1 MEIKMNNMNP
11 EETWPRIA
19 RIIKAHGGEI
29 VTNPQGDGKQVIIN
43 FDDMVELILD
53 VEFDAL
59 EDERAYTM
67 RN

>member
-1 MEIKMNNMNP
+1 MNT
-11 EETWPRIA
+11 EDLARII

-29 VTNPQGDGKQVIIN
+29 VSNPQGDGKQVIIN

-53 VEFDAL
+53 AEFDAL

>member
-1 MEIKMNNMNP
+1 MENNMNP
-11 EETWPRIA
+11 EDLA
-19 RIIKAHGGEI
+19 RMIDIIKAHGGEI
-29 VTNPQGDGKQVIIN
+29 VSNPQGDGKQVIIN

-67 RN
+67 RD

>member
-1 MEIKMNNMNP
+1 MENNMNP
-11 EETWPRIA
+11 EDLA
-19 RIIKAHGGEI
+19 RMIDIIKAHGGEI
-29 VTNPQGDGKQVIIN
+29 VSNPQGDGKQVIIN

>member
-1 MEIKMNNMNP
+1 MNT
-11 EETWPRIA
+11 EDLARIID
-19 RIIKAHGGEI
+19 IIKAHGGEI
-29 VTNPQGDGKQVIIN
+29 VSNPQGDGKQVIIN

-67 RN
+67 RD

>member
-1 MEIKMNNMNP
+1 MNP
-11 EETWPRIA
+11 EDLA
-19 RIIKAHGGEI
+19 RMIDIIKAHGGEI
-29 VTNPQGDGKQVIIN
+29 VSNPQGDGKQVIIN

-53 VEFDAL
+53 AEFDAL

>member
-1 MEIKMNNMNP
+1 MNP
-11 EETWPRIA
+11 EDLARIID
-19 RIIKAHGGEI
+19 IIKAHGGEI

-67 RN
+67 RD

>member
-1 MEIKMNNMNP
+1 MNNMNT
-11 EETWPRIA
+11 EDLPRIID
-19 RIIKAHGGEI
+19 IIKAHGGEI

-53 VEFDAL
+53 AEFDAL